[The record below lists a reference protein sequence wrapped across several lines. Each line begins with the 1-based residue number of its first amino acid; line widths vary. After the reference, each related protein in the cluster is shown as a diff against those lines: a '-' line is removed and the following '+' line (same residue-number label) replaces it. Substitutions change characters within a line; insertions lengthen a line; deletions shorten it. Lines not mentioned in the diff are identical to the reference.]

1 MDKTLL
7 DSSAATLMG
16 IAIQRPFPGILPD
29 AEEPSLYHC
38 TGL

>member
-1 MDKTLL
+1 MGKILL
-7 DSSAATLMG
+7 GSSAATLMG

-29 AEEPSLYHC
+29 AEEPSLYHS